1 VGFGPLFFLTVCK
14 TREPWFALSRFVTP
28 FVAQRAHGHTPEFA
42 VRTQRSCTVTTRDM
56 ETRRARWAR
65 VALLASVAVAAPRTP
80 RARVA
85 RPTPLAARSLTID
98 GGAREADR
106 DAVETE
112 NRERLSVSGVKNASS
127 PGPRPARRARARRCR
142 RAP

>member
-1 VGFGPLFFLTVCK
+1 MPCLKPRTKPVV
-14 TREPWFALSRFVTP
+14 FAR
-28 FVAQRAHGHTPEFA
+28 VAKGCYSALRKARCAPEFA
-42 VRTQRSCTVTTRDM
+42 VRFQQYLTAPQRDM
-56 ETRRARWAR
+56 ETRRARWA
-65 VALLASVAVAAPRTP
+65 AVAAMCAVTAAVPRTP

-85 RPTPLAARSLTID
+85 RPTPLAARSLHIE

-112 NRERLSVSGVKNASS
+112 NRERLSVGGVQNASS
-127 PGPRPARRARARRCR
+127 PLTRPGRRARARRCR

>member
-1 VGFGPLFFLTVCK
+1 MRKARC
-14 TREPWFALSRFVTP
+14 A
-28 FVAQRAHGHTPEFA
+28 PEFA
-42 VRTQRSCTVTTRDM
+42 VRFQQYLTAPQRDM
-56 ETRRARWAR
+56 ETRRARWA
-65 VALLASVAVAAPRTP
+65 AVAAMCAVTAAVPRTP

-112 NRERLSVSGVKNASS
+112 NRERLLAPGVTSRTTFFAVT
-127 PGPRPARRARARRCR
+127 PPRPPRARVNTPTGSMATPRTMHTQVRGLQQPPQPR
-142 RAP
+142 ERLPQAV